1 MITTSKTLIMKYDLP
16 SILFLFLFLAFGAC
30 TISQRNRQFAE
41 GVPDL
46 QGSYWMLVSLQG
58 QDLKDIPETNTAYIR
73 FEEGSDE
80 LRGYAG
86 CNRLQGRYQANDS
99 TLHLTNLST
108 TRMMCPY
115 MEQENS
121 MMAILEKVNS
131 YVIAGEVL
139 TLFHDKKAV
148 ATFKAGGDPALDND
162 EEQR

>member
-1 MITTSKTLIMKYDLP
+1 MTTFKALMMKYGLRN
-16 SILFLFLFLAFGAC
+16 ILFLFLLLAIGSC

-41 GVPDL
+41 GVPGL

-58 QDLKDIPETNTAYIR
+58 QDLKVIPETNTAYIR

-86 CNRLQGRYQANDS
+86 CNRLQGRYQGNDS

-115 MEQENS
+115 MEQETS
-121 MMAILEKVNS
+121 MMSILEKVDS

-139 TLFHDKKAV
+139 TLFHNKQAV
-148 ATFKAGGDPALDND
+148 ATFKAGGDPALGND
-162 EEQR
+162 EGQ